1 MNSNN
6 MLEPLLGSSDSAAV
20 DIDEDI
26 DVKEEQDRVLSGAAD
41 RAIIYLRNLRKV
53 SAFLYC
59 LDAVLFF
66 LFFCDFAVINT

>member
-26 DVKEEQDRVLSGAAD
+26 DVKEERDRVLSGAAD

-53 SAFLYC
+53 SCFSLLFEC
-59 LDAVLFF
+59 SPFFFFF
-66 LFFCDFAVINT
+66 LMILLL